1 MGANVPK
8 TEHHAEHEHHH
19 EAPMTPEEAV
29 RSLLVLGQ
37 VALNA
42 GDYESAIEAYG
53 SILQLEQNEVALY
66 NLGSLYARGLGL
78 RQDYVEA
85 ARLFRQAELMGNEQ
99 AGKLCAKCM
108 FDYLLEGLDQSRPS
122 DLYAEMAVFVTRVY
136 PEAEDQ
142 HRALDEAIRVTKP
155 GGIIL
160 AAFLSAHAII
170 CTNYLYDGISTVRGL
185 EENFDSEYNVRHFKE
200 QLFTGFD
207 IAEFEELFTG
217 KA

>member
-1 MGANVPK
+1 MGANVPR

-108 FDYLLEGLDQSRPS
+108 FDYVTAGLDDATPA
-122 DLYAEMAVFVTRVY
+122 DVYATMAVFVSRVY
-136 PEAEDQ
+136 PEATDQ
-142 HRALDEAIRVTKP
+142 KRETRNGLTAVGNTLLNMGKDDEAKKIFRAV
-155 GGIIL
+155 
-160 AAFLSAHAII
+160 
-170 CTNYLYDGISTVRGL
+170 
-185 EENFDSEYNVRHFKE
+185 
-200 QLFTGFD
+200 
-207 IAEFEELFTG
+207 AEFGDDACES
-217 KA
+217 